1 MFSIAAML
9 SGEEPSSYLVY
20 TTGRGFPPAI
30 EGVPQAL
37 KGIATVFMLAML
49 TGSDC
54 NNIRPNTVKY
64 MQADPAITGPMFSPT

>member
-1 MFSIAAML
+1 MHFHHHLLYVKTSCTKNHVLIFITVAML

-30 EGVPQAL
+30 EGIPQAL

-49 TGSDC
+49 TGIYC
-54 NNIRPNTVKY
+54 NNIK
-64 MQADPAITGPMFSPT
+64 